1 MIKPLV
7 VLVSIASG
15 VLSLPVFAYQYGEY
29 GTETTFTLINDYPGR
44 YRGTANFDGAANLM
58 EERMA
63 PGYTTSRQAFTWTAG
78 GTQRSS
84 ENVIATASGVT
95 GRNLVIGSHFDT
107 VFNRPTLE
115 GLDDNASGAGV
126 LTEIARNL
134 SGLDFEDG
142 VTFIG
147 FGAEEE
153 GLRGSR
159 AYVASLDQQARD
171 NLTGMINIDSLI
183 TGDMMYAHAGTN
195 SVGNTELASLREHV
209 FRIAS
214 ELGIDLFTNPGLNAG
229 YPIGTGCCSD
239 GDSFN
244 EALDIPVLY
253 FESTNWEIGDF
264 DGYEQTTNPAVPGGS
279 TWHNPATDNAEFL
292 IGVLGEERVA
302 QRMRDYSR
310 LITRLVLEATN
321 TDLRYSAQSGAS
333 LARDMQDNLVRQH
346 QTLTQLHDR
355 RWLSLLGGAREVGS
369 FDGAVGIEGEVQPSG
384 GFDQS
389 AIERG
394 RHAAAYILADYQ
406 FTEALNLGVSL
417 SYQRAKDERDYGGD
431 LQNKTWQ
438 AGIYAQLHDGGPTW
452 LNAELSVGRS
462 DLESTRALHIQAD
475 GGPVLL
481 SQRFDGETDAS
492 FYGARLLGGYDFNLG
507 QVRVG
512 PMVGADYTRYSVD
525 SFSEKGDLRTALDY
539 GSEKFDSIELSLGA
553 RAFGAVALSKGM
565 LLQPYASLVWVEEV
579 GDGLSDSFQ
588 FVSRGDGL
596 VRGAEGLP
604 GADKHFARV
613 KVGAQLAVSANFGV
627 FAETTARAAHDDG
640 DQSGYAVGAQLL
652 F

>member
-7 VLVSIASG
+7 VAVSIASG
-15 VLSLPVFAYQYGEY
+15 VLSFPVFAYQFGEY
-29 GTETTFTLINDYPGR
+29 ATETTFTLINDYPGR

-63 PGYTTSRQAFTWTAG
+63 PGFTTSRQAFTWTAG

-84 ENVIATASGVT
+84 ENVIAEASGVT
-95 GRNLVIGSHFDT
+95 GRNLVIGAHFDT
-107 VFNRPTLE
+107 FFNRPTLQ

-126 LTEIARNL
+126 LTEVARNL

-171 NLTGMINIDSLI
+171 SLTGMINIDSLI

-195 SVGNTELASLREHV
+195 SVANPELAALREQA

-214 ELGIDLFTNPGLNAG
+214 ELGIDLFTNPGLNGG

-244 EALDIPVLY
+244 AALDIPVLY
-253 FESTNWEIGDF
+253 FESTNWDIGDL
-264 DGYEQTTNPAVPGGS
+264 DGYDQTTNPAVPGGR

-292 IGVLGEERVA
+292 TGVLGDERIT

-333 LARDMQDNLVRQH
+333 LARDMQDNLTRQH

-355 RWLSLLGGAREVGS
+355 RWLSLMGTTRAVGS
-369 FDGAVGIEGEVQPSG
+369 FDGAIGIEGEVQSNG
-384 GFDQS
+384 GFEQS

-394 RHAAAYILADYQ
+394 RHAAAYVLGDYQ

-417 SYQRAKDERDYGGD
+417 SYQRARDERDHGGD
-431 LQNKTWQ
+431 LQNQTWQ
-438 AGIYAQLHDGGPTW
+438 AGIYAHLHDGGPTW
-452 LNAELSVGRS
+452 LNAELSAGRS
-462 DLESTRALHIQAD
+462 SLELTRALHIQAD

-481 SQRFDGETDAS
+481 DQRFDGDTDAS

-507 QVRVG
+507 QVRIG
-512 PMVGADYTRYSVD
+512 PMVGADYTRYSID
-525 SFSEKGDLRTALDY
+525 SFSEKGDLRTALNY
-539 GSEKFDSIELSLGA
+539 GTEKFDSIELSVGG
-553 RAFGAVALSKGM
+553 RAYGTMALNKGM
-565 LLQPYASLVWVEEV
+565 LLQPYASLAWVEEV
-579 GDGLSDSFQ
+579 GDGRTDSFQ
-588 FVSRGDGL
+588 FTSRGDGQMRN
-596 VRGAEGLP
+596 VEGLS
-604 GADKHFARV
+604 GADKHFARA
-613 KVGAQLAVSANFGV
+613 KVGAQLAISAHFGV
-627 FAETTARAAHDDG
+627 FAEATARAAHDEG
-640 DQSGYAVGAQLL
+640 DQAGYAVGMQLL